1 MNRKMSPMGIGPK
14 AGIVVGVYLF
24 LTGLVSCLTRP
35 LFLITSQN
43 DGVLLTVGIVLAVV
57 GFSIN
62 LLASLQM
69 LKAYKADTLATSGLY
84 GIFLHPMYFF
94 QVFMTLPGIALITNS
109 YLVLTVV
116 PVAAVV
122 VRLFAKQENDYLK
135 TRYGAAYEAYRA
147 KVPVRY

>member
-1 MNRKMSPMGIGPK
+1 MIKKMSPMGIGPK
-14 AGIVVGVYLF
+14 AGIVVGGYLAV
-24 LTGLVSCLTRP
+24 TGLISYLTRP
-35 LFLITSQN
+35 LFTITDQ
-43 DGVLLTVGIVLAVV
+43 GYGILLAVGIALAVV
-57 GFSIN
+57 GFSMN

-69 LKAYKADTLATSGLY
+69 LKAYKADTLATKGLY

-109 YLVLTVV
+109 YLVLTLV

-122 VRLFAKQENDYLK
+122 VRLFSKQENEYLK
-135 TRYGAAYEAYRA
+135 TRYGAAYEAYRT

>member
-1 MNRKMSPMGIGPK
+1 MGIGPK
-14 AGIVVGVYLF
+14 AGIVIGVYLAV
-24 LTGLVSCLTRP
+24 TGLVSYLTRP

-43 DGVLLTVGIVLAVV
+43 YGVLLAVGIALAVV

-122 VRLFAKQENDYLK
+122 VRLFAKKENDYLK
-135 TRYGAAYEAYRA
+135 TRYGSAYEAYRA

>member
-1 MNRKMSPMGIGPK
+1 MNKKMSPMGIGPK
-14 AGIVVGVYLF
+14 AGIVIGACLAV
-24 LTGLVSCLTRP
+24 TGLISYLSRP
-35 LFLITSQN
+35 LFLIAGKSY
-43 DGVLLTVGIVLAVV
+43 GVLLAVGIVLAVV

-69 LKAYKADTLATSGLY
+69 LKAYKMDTLATNGLY
-84 GIFLHPMYFF
+84 GFFLHPMYFF

-109 YLVLTVV
+109 YLVLAVV

-122 VRLFAKQENDYLK
+122 VKLFSRQENEYLK
-135 TRYGAAYEAYRA
+135 ARYGTVYEAYRA

>member
-1 MNRKMSPMGIGPK
+1 MGIGPK
-14 AGIVVGVYLF
+14 AGIVISSYLAV
-24 LTGLVSCLTRP
+24 TGLISYLARP
-35 LFLITSQN
+35 LFLITSQSY
-43 DGVLLTVGIVLAVV
+43 GILLAVGIALAVV

-69 LKAYKADTLATSGLY
+69 LKAYKADTLATKGLY
-84 GIFLHPMYFF
+84 GLFLHPMYFF

-109 YLVLTVV
+109 YLILTVV

-122 VRLFAKQENDYLK
+122 VKLFSRQENEYLK
-135 TRYGAAYEAYRA
+135 ARYGTAYEAYRA

>member
-1 MNRKMSPMGIGPK
+1 MNKKMSPMGIGPK
-14 AGIVVGVYLF
+14 AGIVIGVYLAV
-24 LTGLVSCLTRP
+24 TGLISFFTRP
-35 LFLITSQN
+35 LFTITE
-43 DGVLLTVGIVLAVV
+43 DTYGVLLTVGIALAVV

-69 LKAYKADTLATSGLY
+69 LKAFKADALATTGLY
-84 GIFLHPMYFF
+84 GVFLHPMYFF

-109 YLVLTVV
+109 YLILTVV

-122 VRLFAKQENDYLK
+122 VKLFSKAENEYLK
-135 TRYGAAYEAYRA
+135 ARYGAVYDAYKA